1 MPLISVADPVDVLHA
16 QTSVRRFSAEHGFD
30 RFACQELAIVAS
42 ELASNIIKYGERGE
56 ILAHVLMSPRG
67 PCLELIARDYG
78 PQFHNLESAMKDGWD
93 QDGPIDPVVLLK
105 RSGIGGGLGA
115 ILRFTHSFSVE
126 ELSHGKRIITRRY
139 LNEALAS
146 AKKSPAS

>member
-1 MPLISVADPVDVLHA
+1 MLISVVDPVDVLHA
-16 QTSVRRFSAEHGFD
+16 QTSVRRLAAEHGFD

-56 ILAHVLMSPRG
+56 ILAQVLASPRG
-67 PCLELIARDYG
+67 PCLELIAKDRG

-93 QDGPIDPVVLLK
+93 QNGPIDPVVLLK

-115 ILRFTHSFSVE
+115 ILRFTHTFAVE
-126 ELSHGKRIITRRY
+126 ELPQGKQIVTRRY
-139 LNEALAS
+139 LKEALPN
-146 AKKSPAS
+146 AKNPP